1 MLLVFCNS
9 LFYYFL
15 FSHIFI
21 LYLFG
26 LFLFFINLLILV
38 FFLAH
43 SARWYQSHKN
53 KIMDPI
59 QSIVNSLYTLKVY
72 NKEEIK
78 NLIKALKTDK
88 NNIRNIEMELTEEL
102 IERNID
108 TTGGEIL
115 IEKKMK
121 FIDKFIQFLIQW
133 YKTETL

>member
-1 MLLVFCNS
+1 
-9 LFYYFL
+9 
-15 FSHIFI
+15 
-21 LYLFG
+21 
-26 LFLFFINLLILV
+26 
-38 FFLAH
+38 
-43 SARWYQSHKN
+43 
-53 KIMDPI
+53 MDPI

-78 NLIKALKTDK
+78 NLVKALKTDK
-88 NNIRNIEMELTEEL
+88 NNIRNIEIELTEEL

-121 FIDKFIQFLIQW
+121 FIDKFIQFLIYW

>member
-1 MLLVFCNS
+1 
-9 LFYYFL
+9 
-15 FSHIFI
+15 
-21 LYLFG
+21 
-26 LFLFFINLLILV
+26 
-38 FFLAH
+38 
-43 SARWYQSHKN
+43 
-53 KIMDPI
+53 MDPI

-121 FIDKFIQFLIQW
+121 FINKFIQFLIYW

>member
-1 MLLVFCNS
+1 
-9 LFYYFL
+9 
-15 FSHIFI
+15 
-21 LYLFG
+21 
-26 LFLFFINLLILV
+26 
-38 FFLAH
+38 
-43 SARWYQSHKN
+43 
-53 KIMDPI
+53 MDPI